1 MASLLEFGAQLASVY
16 RKKSP
21 MRDPGAQPLQPPKHA
36 TIMHDGA
43 SLSKLVER
51 EIIPRLVASY
61 PVTSKLVTLGD
72 SDQITAEEVDGFA
85 PLSLHVEAD
94 ALLEYVEAI
103 LRRGV
108 GIDSILVDLLAPAA
122 RRRGGSANIGKMI
135 AAISLMSRWACGG
148 FRKSSM
154 NLVPGCRS
162 NAKQGQ
168 AVGLCSL
175 PWLGISTASA
185 RS

>member
-1 MASLLEFGAQLASVY
+1 MASLLEFGAQLASAY

-21 MRDPGAQPLQPPKHA
+21 IRDAGAQPLQPSKHA

-85 PLSLHVEAD
+85 PLSLRVEAD

-122 RRRGGSANIGKMI
+122 RRRGG
-135 AAISLMSRWACGG
+135 AAARRI
-148 FRKSSM
+148 
-154 NLVPGCRS
+154 
-162 NAKQGQ
+162 
-168 AVGLCSL
+168 
-175 PWLGISTASA
+175 LG
-185 RS
+185 R